1 MRFAMRRKTARTE
14 PGGGGAARAARGGRT
29 DEHWPESRAAPGG
42 PSRFR
47 VARRAQTDLMI
58 ILGDS
63 AEKWGA
69 EASRRYGMTLMR
81 AMRQVASDPE
91 GRFTRPRPDLRPDLR
106 SFHLRHV
113 RQNARQP
120 GVKRPVHVI
129 YYRVAEPG
137 LVEIARILRE
147 RMEPARQFETGADEL
162 H

>member
-1 MRFAMRRKTARTE
+1 MST
-14 PGGGGAARAARGGRT
+14 
-29 DEHWPESRAAPGG
+29 WPERRPSPGG

-69 EASRRYGMTLMR
+69 EASRRYGVTLMR
-81 AMRQVASDPE
+81 AMRQVASNPE
-91 GRFTRPRPDLRPDLR
+91 GRLTRPRPDLRPDLR

-113 RQNARQP
+113 RQHGRLP
-120 GVKRPVHVI
+120 SVKRPVHVI
-129 YYRVAEPG
+129 YYRVVEPG
-137 LVEIARILRE
+137 LIEIARVLHD
-147 RMEPARQFETGADEL
+147 RMEPARQFETSADEL

>member
-1 MRFAMRRKTARTE
+1 MSTWPDRR
-14 PGGGGAARAARGGRT
+14 P
-29 DEHWPESRAAPGG
+29 APGG

-58 ILGDS
+58 ILGDG

-69 EASRRYGMTLMR
+69 EASRRYGVTVMR

-91 GRFTRPRPDLRPDLR
+91 GRLTRPRPDLRPDLR

-113 RQNARQP
+113 RQSARQTA
-120 GVKRPVHVI
+120 VKRPVHVI

-137 LVEIARILRE
+137 LIEIARILHE
-147 RMEPARQFETGADEL
+147 RMEPARQFEIPADEL

>member
-1 MRFAMRRKTARTE
+1 MST
-14 PGGGGAARAARGGRT
+14 
-29 DEHWPESRAAPGG
+29 WPESRAAPDG

-63 AEKWGA
+63 SEKWGA
-69 EASRRYGMTLMR
+69 EASRRYGATLMR

-91 GRFTRPRPDLRPDLR
+91 GRLTRPRPDIRPDLR

-113 RQNARQP
+113 RQNGRHSA
-120 GVKRPVHVI
+120 VKRPVHVI
-129 YYRVAEPG
+129 YYRVVEPG
-137 LVEIARILRE
+137 LVEIARILHD
-147 RMEPARQFETGADEL
+147 RMEPACQFESGPGGP

>member
-1 MRFAMRRKTARTE
+1 MST
-14 PGGGGAARAARGGRT
+14 
-29 DEHWPESRAAPGG
+29 WPERRPLPGG

-69 EASRRYGMTLMR
+69 EASRRYGVTLMR
-81 AMRQVASDPE
+81 AMRQVASNPE
-91 GRFTRPRPDLRPDLR
+91 GRLTRPRPDLRPDLR

-113 RQNARQP
+113 RQTGRLPA
-120 GVKRPVHVI
+120 VKRPVHVI
-129 YYRVAEPG
+129 YYRVVEPG
-137 LVEIARILRE
+137 LVEIARVLHD
-147 RMEPARQFETGADEL
+147 RMEPARQFEVPADER

>member
-1 MRFAMRRKTARTE
+1 MST
-14 PGGGGAARAARGGRT
+14 
-29 DEHWPESRAAPGG
+29 WPESRAAPGG

-63 AEKWGA
+63 TEKWGA
-69 EASRRYGMTLMR
+69 EASRRYGTVLMR

-91 GRFTRPRPDLRPDLR
+91 GRFTRPRPDIRPDLR
-106 SFHLRHV
+106 SFHMRHV
-113 RQNARQP
+113 RQNGRQSA
-120 GVKRPVHVI
+120 VKRPVHMI

-137 LVEIARILRE
+137 LIEIARILHE
-147 RMEPARQFETGADEL
+147 RMEPARQFEPDPDER